1 MNEMLTTEEI
11 RQLSEPVSTYRP
23 LAADH
28 ASFHSSQADI
38 RWLFG
43 GNQAGKTYTNMMD
56 LTLDALEL
64 HPFKAPAP
72 NGIHWACIE
81 SWEQV
86 RDILWTEYLR
96 KFIPR
101 WHIAGIRW
109 GQDRV
114 PRRIALRNGHS
125 IEFKAF
131 NQGRQLF
138 EGRSINSCHCDEQSR
153 LDFYGIITEIQARL
167 MLRSGYLAWSMTP
180 IIPQP
185 LLEERIDDLPETDD
199 VFYANLNDNRISQ
212 GGYIADKRIDKMIAD
227 WPREVQTVRI
237 AGRFASFFGAVY
249 KIFSRKQHVVEPF
262 EIPADWRRYRGI
274 DFGFTNPFVC
284 LWMAR
289 SPDNEWYLYREY
301 YQSQTVIHDHIKSIK
316 RMSGDEKYVAN
327 FADPENAEDRE
338 SLRSSGIVTL
348 AADKSIARGIETV
361 QTALKIKKN
370 GKRNLQIFSTCRN
383 TIREM
388 ISYHYPTGGKHTN
401 PKDVPVAKNDHTVD
415 VIRYVL
421 HTVDSPQPIGRITIS

>member
-1 MNEMLTTEEI
+1 MPLTVEEI
-11 RQLSEPVSTYRP
+11 QQLSKPVATYTP
-23 LAADH
+23 LASDH
-28 ASFHSSQADI
+28 AGFHTSQADI

-72 NGIHWACIE
+72 CGIHWACIE

-86 RDILWTEYLR
+86 RDILWLEYLY

-101 WHIAGIRW
+101 WQIASIRW

-131 NQGRQLF
+131 NQGRHLF
-138 EGRSINSCHCDEQSR
+138 EGRGIDSCHCDEQSR
-153 LDFYGIITEIQARL
+153 LDFEGILTEIQARL
-167 MLRSGYLAWSMTP
+167 MARSGHLAWSMTP

-199 VFYANLNDNRISQ
+199 VFYANLNDNRASR
-212 GGYIADKRIDKMIAD
+212 GGYIPDKRIDKMIAD

-237 AGRFASFFGAVY
+237 EGKFAAFYGAVY
-249 KIFSRKQHVVEPF
+249 KTFSRKQHVVKPF

-284 LWMAR
+284 LWFAR
-289 SPDNEWYLYREY
+289 SPDDVWYLYQEY
-301 YQSQTVIHDHIKSIK
+301 YQAQTVIHDHIKRIK
-316 RMSGDEKYVAN
+316 SLSGGERYVSN

-338 SLRSSGIVTL
+338 TLRSSGIVTV
-348 AADKSIARGIETV
+348 AADKRIARGIETV
-361 QTALKIKKN
+361 QAALKVKANDECHLHI
-370 GKRNLQIFSTCRN
+370 SSDCRN
-383 TIREM
+383 SIREM
-388 ISYHYPTGGKHTN
+388 MGYHYPKGGRHTN
-401 PKDVPVAKNDHTVD
+401 PKDVPVAKDDHTVD

-421 HTVDSPQPIGRITIS
+421 HTVDSPQPIGRVTIS